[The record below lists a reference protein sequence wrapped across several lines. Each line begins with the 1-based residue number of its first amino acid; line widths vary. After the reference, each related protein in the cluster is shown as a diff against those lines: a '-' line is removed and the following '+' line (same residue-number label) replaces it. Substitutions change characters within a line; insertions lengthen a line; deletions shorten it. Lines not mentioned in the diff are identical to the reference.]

1 MTTKNTP
8 VKFTKQKMIE
18 DINSLRKITM
28 EKQYLKSDLGR
39 LFPALYCYKVVDKLI
54 ELGFLKF
61 SEKQAKGRYYKWNF
75 DTKVDLKIVDA
86 LFSSVLE
93 YRDYL
98 SKKSSEHRVMRIK
111 KQELI
116 KSQEKANLQA
126 EEPILEPAQKMTS
139 SSFDLS
145 NTKIWI
151 GDNPDL
157 SIRVQQKAFD
167 LGWTWWQD
175 EKKQIKN
182 IEKFCLFFKQS
193 EGITCSFSREAF
205 EYSHEFKEIFESDLF
220 PEIKQEKQLPRLEK
234 LSFAQQL
241 MYPDELA
248 RDLGLVPTEEQIEAW
263 KEQIAYWKHES
274 ESLRIKLEKKSI
286 ELKDLKTEMKRKDDY
301 VYDMSFKNQ
310 DELDKVVKRYEKLLS
325 EKTLEPTFVPKEEEK
340 KPFVPV
346 LGEIKKQEIENKKPT
361 KYLKLFGYMIYEKN

>member
-126 EEPILEPAQKMTS
+126 EEPILEPEQEMAS

-151 GDNPDL
+151 GDNRGL
-157 SIRVQQKAFD
+157 SKRVQEKAFD
-167 LGWTWWQD
+167 LGWNWMNGVREIMNTQD
-175 EKKQIKN
+175 KN
-182 IEKFCLFFKQS
+182 LSLYFYQDRKIAF
-193 EGITCSFSREAF
+193 GMFSKDNFDKRMER
-205 EYSHEFKEIFESDLF
+205 EIFESDLF
-220 PEIKQEKQLPRLEK
+220 PEVEEVVMQEIELPKLFNFWSPDKQ
-234 LSFAQQL
+234 
-241 MYPDELA
+241 A
-248 RDLGLVPTEEQIEAW
+248 RYLGLVPTEEEIQGWKDQI
-263 KEQIAYWKHES
+263 
-274 ESLRIKLEKKSI
+274 
-286 ELKDLKTEMKRKDDY
+286 KDLKNEN
-301 VYDMSFKNQ
+301 FKLEREVEKIKNLFNSLQ
-310 DELDKVVKRYEKLLS
+310 LAFDNYKNKVANH
-325 EKTLEPTFVPKEEEK
+325 LEPTFVPKEEEK

-346 LGEIKKQEIENKKPT
+346 LDEIKKQKIENQKPT
-361 KYLKLFGYMIYEKN
+361 KYLKLFGYIIYEKN